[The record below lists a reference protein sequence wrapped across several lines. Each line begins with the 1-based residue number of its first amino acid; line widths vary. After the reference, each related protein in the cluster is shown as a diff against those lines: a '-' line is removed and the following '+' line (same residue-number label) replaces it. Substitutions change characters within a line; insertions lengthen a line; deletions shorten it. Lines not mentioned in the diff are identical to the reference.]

1 MTNPEPLDL
10 LDTDYAALIATD
22 YDPNLER
29 LMRAAGESPTDA
41 VLLTR
46 LVGLVQNPLETE
58 EDWQQFEAVWGKLE
72 CSTCNSPQLMT
83 KE

>member
-1 MTNPEPLDL
+1 MTEPNRLDL

-29 LMRAAGESPTDA
+29 LIRAAGESSRDA

-46 LVGLVQNPLETE
+46 LVGLAQKPLETE
-58 EDWQQFEAVWGKLE
+58 RDWQQFEAVWGKLE
-72 CSTCNSPQLMT
+72 SD
-83 KE
+83 E

>member
-29 LMRAAGESPTDA
+29 LIKAAGESPRDA
-41 VLLTR
+41 VVLTR
-46 LVGLVQNPLETE
+46 LVGLVQKPIETE
-58 EDWQQFEAVWGKLE
+58 EDWQEFEAVWGKLE
-72 CSTCNSPQLMT
+72 SN
-83 KE
+83 E

>member
-1 MTNPEPLDL
+1 MSKPDRIDL

-29 LMRAAGESPTDA
+29 LIRAALVSPHNA

-46 LVGLVQNPLETE
+46 LVGLAQKPIETE
-58 EDWQQFEAVWGKLE
+58 ED
-72 CSTCNSPQLMT
+72 
-83 KE
+83 